1 MMSMKDILEKI
12 KDSTQPIIV
21 VLSSKQQAEDVV
33 TYIQEKLMVGS
44 EDLIRFNPDDGV
56 KILRIR
62 MSSFGIK
69 PHSSRFRVLVVDNAE
84 NLNTEQ
90 ANTLL
95 KTLEEPPEYGRI
107 VLLSKSL
114 SRIIPTIKSRCQ
126 KVIIANSKVSG
137 DKGLLEYLE
146 NENFNQ
152 FVKIIKNI
160 ESEEIPAILD
170 CTIAELKASGLG
182 DKKLELYK
190 KLSEALVLSV
200 STNSNRK
207 LVLEEAFIWWKNF
220 KQV

>member
-1 MMSMKDILEKI
+1 MKDILEKI

-33 TYIQEKLMVGS
+33 AFVQEKLKVGS

-56 KILRIR
+56 KILRSR

-69 PHSSRFRVLVVDNAE
+69 PHSSKFRVLVVDNAE

-126 KVIIANSKVSG
+126 KVIVANSIISG
-137 DKGLLEYLE
+137 DKGLLEYFE
-146 NENFNQ
+146 NGNFNQ
-152 FVKIIKNI
+152 FAKIIKNI

-182 DKKLELYK
+182 DKKLGLYK

-200 STNSNRK
+200 STNSNKR